1 MWKLTSAGQSLA
13 RHFHHCLHIPIE
25 SHAGEKEI
33 VVLSCVRGNADGRLG
48 FVADWRRL
56 NVSLTRARRCALV
69 FGNVLTL
76 ATDHEIWR
84 PLLAWA
90 FAAGAANRAAQVAL
104 KLETLHYDTDKV
116 RSHALRRT
124 PSLGRAFGTIPLDD
138 RLRTSAPKIDSVF
151 GDALHECDQ
160 SSGPTVTNLTA
171 TAPHQLLQQGSI
183 PDAWDDEHSD

>member
-90 FAAGAANRAAQVAL
+90 FAAGAANRAARVAL
-104 KLETLHYDTDKV
+104 KSETLHYDTDKV

-124 PSLGRAFGTIPLDD
+124 PSLGYAFDTIPLSN
-138 RLRTSAPKIDSVF
+138 RPRTSVPKIDSVF
-151 GDALHECDQ
+151 GDAPHECDQ
-160 SSGPTVTNLTA
+160 PTGATDLSP
-171 TAPHQLLQQGSI
+171 TAPNPLLQRGSV
-183 PDAWDDEHSD
+183 PDAWDDDSS